1 MGEVRGIRL
10 VARDGDAL
18 EEQAVAPGH
27 AEGGVVWRWEV
38 LRGVEMVRPL
48 QRPHLFIRPRLTFVL
63 QLLQILTEDLLS
75 FGTFGKCFCKN
86 SFSSL
91 PTYKEAMYQIIEVT
105 HLSRFWKVCFTVN
118 MQPVNSRFKSMS
130 VVF

>member
-1 MGEVRGIRL
+1 MGEIRGILL

-27 AEGGVVWRWEV
+27 AQGGVVRRWEV
-38 LRGVEMVRPL
+38 LRGVKTARPL
-48 QRPHLFIRPRLTFVL
+48 RRPHLFIRPRLTFAV

-75 FGTFGKCFCKN
+75 FGTFSKCFCKN

-91 PTYKEAMYQIIEVT
+91 PIYKDAIYQIIEVT
-105 HLSRFWKVCFTVN
+105 HLSWLTYLRGLPYCEYATSELTF
-118 MQPVNSRFKSMS
+118 
-130 VVF
+130 